1 MGCPCFEPMS
11 PGGGVTAPSPPTIPL
26 ESEVETEEEGEEM
39 MQQHNTG
46 NNPTVV
52 TSKQVF
58 AGNSN
63 HHQFIDEKT
72 QKVIER
78 LQNCHPNATDAE
90 CIRFYRCTKL
100 NEDAASTRL
109 KEWFDWR
116 REHGLMVSIGNDNA
130 AGAKET
136 TTSTSYD
143 DHFKKEDEQL
153 WDEAAKKAIQFISK
167 SSGGGKGGGS
177 DDVKLPQLICSYSV
191 NYGVVQPKSD
201 AAAAAATI
209 STPTVSMVKSIHSG
223 QLPLDSQEEEGN
235 EASLTQ
241 SDDNNNGKGG
251 SLSSKKKPTTPPPQC
266 KDGSRIFQLVPARL
280 DLTLA
285 SAQVYALASALYL
298 DRRLSRHTTEKIS
311 LICDVRGG
319 NGWANPTPWSLL
331 PFIRATSSL
340 LGQHFPERL
349 KRFVLFPMPS
359 SAVWIWSTAKKFVD
373 VDTAS
378 KVVVVGL
385 VGASGNA
392 NDTVNDELDEFI
404 TKKDLGILEERRRSF
419 FA

>member
-1 MGCPCFEPMS
+1 MS

-26 ESEVETEEEGEEM
+26 ESEVETEEVE
-39 MQQHNTG
+39 
-46 NNPTVV
+46 V
-52 TSKQVF
+52 TSSKQAAVTI
-58 AGNSN
+58 AANN
-63 HHQFIDEKT
+63 HPIIIDEKT

-78 LQNCHPNATDAE
+78 LQKCHPDATDAE

-100 NEDAASTRL
+100 DEDAASTRL
-109 KEWFDWR
+109 REWFDWR
-116 REHGLMVSIGNDNA
+116 REHGLEVSLDDNA
-130 AGAKET
+130 AGAKT
-136 TTSTSYD
+136 TTTSYD
-143 DHFKKEDEQL
+143 DDFKKEDEQL
-153 WDEAAKKAIQFISK
+153 WDEAAKKAIQFI
-167 SSGGGKGGGS
+167 GGGKNS
-177 DDVKLPQLICSYSV
+177 DVKLPQLICSYSA
-191 NYGVVQPKSD
+191 NYGVVQPNSD
-201 AAAAAATI
+201 AAAAAAATI
-209 STPTVSMVKSIHSG
+209 STLTVSMVKSIHSG

-235 EASLTQ
+235 EVSTAK

-251 SLSSKKKPTTPPPQC
+251 SLSSKKKKPTTPPPQC
-266 KDGSRIFQLVPARL
+266 KDGSRIFHLVPARL

-298 DRRLSRHTTEKIS
+298 DNRLSRHTTEKIS

>member
-1 MGCPCFEPMS
+1 M
-11 PGGGVTAPSPPTIPL
+11 L
-26 ESEVETEEEGEEM
+26 L
-39 MQQHNTG
+39 
-46 NNPTVV
+46 
-52 TSKQVF
+52 
-58 AGNSN
+58 
-63 HHQFIDEKT
+63 HHQV
-72 QKVIER
+72 Q
-78 LQNCHPNATDAE
+78 DA
-90 CIRFYRCTKL
+90 
-100 NEDAASTRL
+100 
-109 KEWFDWR
+109 
-116 REHGLMVSIGNDNA
+116 
-130 AGAKET
+130 
-136 TTSTSYD
+136 
-143 DHFKKEDEQL
+143 
-153 WDEAAKKAIQFISK
+153 
-167 SSGGGKGGGS
+167 
-177 DDVKLPQLICSYSV
+177 
-191 NYGVVQPKSD
+191 D
-201 AAAAAATI
+201 AAAAVAKM
-209 STPTVSMVKSIHSG
+209 STPTVSMIKSIHSG
-223 QLPLDSQEEEGN
+223 QLPLDSQEEEDN
-235 EASLTQ
+235 EASLAQ
-241 SDDNNNGKGG
+241 SDDNNNDKGG
-251 SLSSKKKPTTPPPQC
+251 SSSSKKKPTTTPPPQC
-266 KDGSRIFQLVPARL
+266 KDGSRIFHLVPARL

-319 NGWANPTPWSLL
+319 DGWANPTPWSLL

-419 FA
+419 FV

>member
-1 MGCPCFEPMS
+1 MS
-11 PGGGVTAPSPPTIPL
+11 PGGGGVTAPSPPTIPL
-26 ESEVETEEEGEEM
+26 ESEVEIEEEGEEIQQ
-39 MQQHNTG
+39 QQHNNSG
-46 NNPTVV
+46 NNPTV
-52 TSKQVF
+52 TTKQEV
-58 AGNSN
+58 AG
-63 HHQFIDEKT
+63 IDEKT

-78 LQNCHPNATDAE
+78 LQKCHPNATDAE

-116 REHGLMVSIGNDNA
+116 REHGLMVSIEDNDNT

-136 TTSTSYD
+136 ANSYD

-153 WDEAAKKAIQFISK
+153 WDEAAKKAIQFI
-167 SSGGGKGGGS
+167 GGGKNS
-177 DDVKLPQLICSYSV
+177 DVKLPQLICSYSA
-191 NYGVVQPKSD
+191 NYGVVQTNSD
-201 AAAAAATI
+201 AAAATI
-209 STPTVSMVKSIHSG
+209 STSTVSMIKSIHSG
-223 QLPLDSQEEEGN
+223 QLPLDSQDEEGN
-235 EASLTQ
+235 DASTAK

-251 SLSSKKKPTTPPPQC
+251 SLSSSKKKPTTPPPQC
-266 KDGSRIFQLVPARL
+266 KDGSRIFHLVPARL

-298 DRRLSRHTTEKIS
+298 DRRISRHTTEKIS

-419 FA
+419 FV

>member
-1 MGCPCFEPMS
+1 MS
-11 PGGGVTAPSPPTIPL
+11 PGGGGATAPSPPTIPL
-26 ESEVETEEEGEEM
+26 ESEVEIEEEEM
-39 MQQHNTG
+39 QQQHNTV
-46 NNPTVV
+46 NNPTSNAAA
-52 TSKQVF
+52 TFKQAAV
-58 AGNSN
+58 
-63 HHQFIDEKT
+63 IDEKT

-78 LQNCHPNATDAE
+78 LQKCHPNATDAE

-109 KEWFDWR
+109 REWFDWR
-116 REHGLMVSIGNDNA
+116 LEHGLMVSIEDND

-136 TTSTSYD
+136 TTASYD

-153 WDEAAKKAIQFISK
+153 WDEAAKKAIQFI
-167 SSGGGKGGGS
+167 GGGKNS
-177 DDVKLPQLICSYSV
+177 DVKLPQLICSYSA
-191 NYGVVQPKSD
+191 NYGVVQPNSD
-201 AAAAAATI
+201 AAAAAAATI
-209 STPTVSMVKSIHSG
+209 STPTVSMIKSIHSG

-251 SLSSKKKPTTPPPQC
+251 SSSSSKKKKPTTPSPQC
-266 KDGSRIFQLVPARL
+266 KDGSRIFHLVPARL

-298 DRRLSRHTTEKIS
+298 DQRLSRHTTEKIS

-419 FA
+419 FV

>member
-1 MGCPCFEPMS
+1 MS

-26 ESEVETEEEGEEM
+26 ESEVETEEEED
-39 MQQHNTG
+39 
-46 NNPTVV
+46 V
-52 TSKQVF
+52 TSKLAAVTI
-58 AGNSN
+58 ADNN
-63 HHQFIDEKT
+63 HHQIIIDEKT

-78 LQNCHPNATDAE
+78 LQKCHPDATDAE
-90 CIRFYRCTKL
+90 CIRFYHCTKL

-116 REHGLMVSIGNDNA
+116 REHGLMVSIDNDND

-136 TTSTSYD
+136 TTTSYD

-153 WDEAAKKAIQFISK
+153 WYEAAMKAMQFI
-167 SSGGGKGGGS
+167 GGGKNS
-177 DDVKLPQLICSYSV
+177 DVKLPQLICSYSA
-191 NYGVVQPKSD
+191 NYGGVVQPT
-201 AAAAAATI
+201 AIAPI

-235 EASLTQ
+235 EASLTK
-241 SDDNNNGKGG
+241 SDDNNNGKEG
-251 SLSSKKKPTTPPPQC
+251 SSSKKPTLPPPQC
-266 KDGSRIFQLVPARL
+266 KDGSRIFHLTPARL

-359 SAVWIWSTAKKFVD
+359 SAVWIWNTAKKFVD

>member
-1 MGCPCFEPMS
+1 MS
-11 PGGGVTAPSPPTIPL
+11 PGDGPTAPSPPTIPL
-26 ESEVETEEEGEEM
+26 ESEVETEEESEEM
-39 MQQHNTG
+39 Q
-46 NNPTVV
+46 PTV
-52 TSKQVF
+52 TSFKQAAPV
-58 AGNSN
+58 
-63 HHQFIDEKT
+63 IDEKT

-78 LQNCHPNATDAE
+78 LQQCHPDATTAE

-100 NEDAASTRL
+100 DEDAASTRL

-116 REHGLMVSIGNDNA
+116 REHGLEVSIDNNDNA
-130 AGAKET
+130 DNDTKEGT
-136 TTSTSYD
+136 TSYD
-143 DHFKKEDEQL
+143 DLFKKADEQL
-153 WDEAAKKAIQFISK
+153 WDEAAKKAIQFI
-167 SSGGGKGGGS
+167 GGGKDS
-177 DDVKLPQLICSYSV
+177 DVKLPQLICSYCA
-191 NYGVVQPKSD
+191 NYGVVQSNSD
-201 AAAAAATI
+201 AAAATI
-209 STPTVSMVKSIHSG
+209 STPTVNMVKSIHSG
-223 QLPLDSQEEEGN
+223 QFPLDSREGN
-235 EASLTQ
+235 EASSAQ
-241 SDDNNNGKGG
+241 SDDNNNGKEG
-251 SLSSKKKPTTPPPQC
+251 SSSKKPTTPPPQC

-298 DRRLSRHTTEKIS
+298 DNRLSRHTTEKIS

-319 NGWANPTPWSLL
+319 DGWANPTPWSLL

-359 SAVWIWSTAKKFVD
+359 SAVWIWSTVKKFVD